1 MMLVLLSLNTF
12 INYSYL
18 ISTKKM
24 RQDLE
29 NGIPIER
36 GAIIECLQEIG
47 HVVGVST
54 PTINIMAALLRETE
68 IASLEK

>member
-1 MMLVLLSLNTF
+1 MLVLVPLKTF
-12 INYSYL
+12 TNNLYL
-18 ISTKKM
+18 ISTKM

-29 NGIPIER
+29 NGVPIER

-47 HVVGVST
+47 CVVGVST

>member
-1 MMLVLLSLNTF
+1 
-12 INYSYL
+12 
-18 ISTKKM
+18 M

-68 IASLEK
+68 KASVER